1 MAKQMKSEVQ
11 AEQPEVQGEVTPVK
25 EKPTKTSPFT
35 LYEVWRME
43 WEGIG
48 NDRKLIKSKKKKV
61 VGLLPEQADEL
72 NTQTHNTLL
81 LYEKKGR

>member
-1 MAKQMKSEVQ
+1 MKSEVQ
-11 AEQPEVQGEVTPVK
+11 AEYPEVQGEVIPEKV
-25 EKPTKTSPFT
+25 KPTVNKSPFT

-43 WEGIG
+43 WEGLG
-48 NDRKLIKSKKKKV
+48 DKRKLIKNKLKKV
-61 VGLLPEQADEL
+61 VKILPEQADEL